1 MKIYD
6 RLFHSPV
13 GAKILMA
20 VTGLMLTGFVLAHLS
35 GNLLIYAGPE
45 KFNAYAQGIQSL
57 GALLWVARFGLIAV
71 FLLHLKLAISL
82 SIQNKAARP
91 IGYVQE
97 ATMQATLA
105 SRYMIHT
112 GVLMLAFVLYHLAHY
127 TFKIVSPEI
136 SALPEGDVY
145 QMVVTGFS
153 NPVVSAFYVI
163 AMAALAT
170 HLRHG
175 VSSAFQSL
183 GVYHGNINPL
193 TDKLGPIVAIIVFLG
208 FSSIPVAVLA
218 GMVK

>member
-13 GAKILMA
+13 GAKMLMA
-20 VTGLMLTGFVLAHLS
+20 LTGLMLTGFVLAHLS
-35 GNLLIYAGPE
+35 GNLLIFAGPD
-45 KFNAYAQGIQSL
+45 KFNAYAHGIQSL
-57 GALLWVARFGLIAV
+57 GGLLWLARLGLIAV

-91 IGYVQE
+91 VGYAQE

-112 GVLMLAFVLYHLAHY
+112 GILMLAFVLYHLAHY

-136 SALPEGDVY
+136 NTLPEGDVY
-145 QMVVTGFS
+145 QMVMIGFS
-153 NPVVSAFYVI
+153 NPVVSGFYVV

-183 GVYHGNINPL
+183 GVYHGNINPV
-193 TDKLGPIVAIIVFLG
+193 TDKLGPLVGIIVFLG
-208 FSSIPVAVLA
+208 FSSIPVAVLT
-218 GMVK
+218 GVVK